1 MIFAYL
7 DEFGHVGPFFGRH
20 HPTHNTSPIFGL
32 AGILLPEAAVR
43 PFATFF
49 LQHKQHLLASDIAKS
64 GKQAYEWEKKGTNL
78 FTAKSLERYP
88 AIRQS
93 MFSLINRIKQDNGR
107 IFYYGRQ
114 KIYDRDDL
122 NANGLYRTVF
132 SHAIRQIDYYC
143 RSIDQNYILIV
154 DENSAR
160 KELLETAAK
169 TMFGKD
175 PTWKLLSPPFEV
187 ESYINQNIQAAD
199 WISSIVGRMWSSK
212 VDPEGFGNYTQY
224 QKYFWD
230 RLHSA
235 ATHST
240 VMMRQKRPNVQKREH
255 MIEQIG
261 MLGHA
266 ILKAREAKLY
276 VKTTTTTIETM
287 ETISAVKKET

>member
-49 LQHKQHLLASDIAKS
+49 LQHKRHLLAADIDKS
-64 GKQAYEWEKKGTNL
+64 GKQGYEWEKKGTNL

-93 MFSLINRIKQDNGR
+93 MFSLINRIKKDNGR
-107 IFYYGRQ
+107 IFYSGRQ
-114 KIYDRDDL
+114 KIYDREDL
-122 NANGLYRTVF
+122 NANGLYATVF
-132 SHAIRQIDYYC
+132 AHAIRQIDSYC
-143 RSIDQNYILIV
+143 RSIDENYILIV

-175 PTWKLLSPPFEV
+175 PTRKLLSPPFEV
-187 ESYINQNIQAAD
+187 ESYLNQNIQAAD
-199 WISSIVGRMWSSK
+199 WISSIVGRMWNSK
-212 VDPEGFGNYTQY
+212 IDPDGFGNYVQY

-235 ATHST
+235 ATHSS
-240 VMMRQKRPNVQKREH
+240 VMTRAKQHTPPARKRETVV
-255 MIEQIG
+255 MG
-261 MLGHA
+261 GLGRV
-266 ILKAREAKLY
+266 ILEAQEAKLY
-276 VKTTTTTIETM
+276 MKTTTTIIETT
-287 ETISAVKKET
+287 ETISPIDNDG